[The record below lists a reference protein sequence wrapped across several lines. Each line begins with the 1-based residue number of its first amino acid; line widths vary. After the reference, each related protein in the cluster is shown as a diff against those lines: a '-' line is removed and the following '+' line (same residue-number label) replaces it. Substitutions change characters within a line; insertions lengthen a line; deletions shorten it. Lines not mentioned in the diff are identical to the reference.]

1 MLSTKHARKWL
12 MSLCGGSCWGNLADV
27 RMNTYYT
34 VTPLTPFVMDHKP
47 LPPLVAG
54 SYEENSE
61 QQHPRLIKVIFDN
74 EDMARLVLRSANKI
88 RNSQNGDIKEV
99 KIFRDLSQ
107 SDREK
112 RKLLVNEMKLKN
124 EDLRKNNVSDS
135 KFTNRGD
142 SVVKVKVD
150 PSKTGQ
156 HF

>member
-1 MLSTKHARKWL
+1 MLGKVRPDETQARKDW
-12 MSLCGGSCWGNLADV
+12 D
-27 RMNTYYT
+27 MNFVSKLLIECLELDITYKMKH
-34 VTPLTPFVMDHKP
+34 VIRL
-47 LPPLVAG
+47 G
-54 SYEENSE
+54 RYEENSE

-74 EDMARLVLRSANKI
+74 EDTARLVLRSANKI

-99 KIFRDLSQ
+99 KSFRDLSQ

-124 EDLRKNNVSDS
+124 EDLKGNNISDS
-135 KFTNRGD
+135 KFIIRGD